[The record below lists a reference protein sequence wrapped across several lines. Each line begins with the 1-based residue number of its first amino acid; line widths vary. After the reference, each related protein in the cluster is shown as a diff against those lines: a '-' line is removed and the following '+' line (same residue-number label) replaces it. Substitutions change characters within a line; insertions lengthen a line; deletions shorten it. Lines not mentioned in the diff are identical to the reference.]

1 MTSYGLGLAGIA
13 LTASVSCYYG
23 AISTEIGLSL
33 MKRYVGWAI
42 GGLLLLT
49 LVYVRSNTNLI
60 SLAADQDDFGIW
72 SIVPAALTLV
82 LCFWT
87 KEVIS
92 ALFVGI
98 AAGGLVSGDFN
109 VISAYLLPAV
119 GTESYAQI
127 LLVYLWCLGGLI
139 GLWTRTGGARYFA
152 RWAGDRLV
160 KGRRTAK
167 LFGCVIGTVFHQGGT
182 VSTILA
188 GSTVKPVSDEAK
200 VSHEELS
207 YIIDSTASP
216 IATVIPFNVWPVYV
230 AGLVVGTIPLFTTE
244 ADAITFFYKTI
255 LFNFYGIFAVLF
267 TYTFAL
273 EINPFVFGKL
283 RRAMDRVKDS
293 GELDAPYANTM
304 SSPELD
310 ELKVPDGYHT
320 SNLDFAIPILT
331 LIGVAV
337 GGLIFLGRVPIN
349 EAFVL
354 AVLSAMLMALM
365 KGMGL
370 KDVMEGFVDGVK
382 GVTLGAI
389 ILALAVTLGKVSG
402 SLGTADFLI
411 RTTSDIIVPSLLPA
425 IFMLICMLI
434 AFAVGSSWGTYAVV
448 FPIAM
453 PLAYAVNPDPFYITL
468 CFGAVLGG
476 AVYGDQCSPIS
487 DTTILSSLAT
497 GSDHMAHVTTQ
508 MPIATVAAG
517 IAAVLYTI
525 VAFFVV

>member
-1 MTSYGLGLAGIA
+1 MNRTAKWVVAVLVLAAILWIRTSTDL
-13 LTASVSCYYG
+13 
-23 AISTEIGLSL
+23 ISTAPGF
-33 MKRYVGWAI
+33 
-42 GGLLLLT
+42 
-49 LVYVRSNTNLI
+49 
-60 SLAADQDDFGIW
+60 DDFGLW

-92 ALFVGI
+92 ALFLGI
-98 AAGGLVSGDFN
+98 AAGGIVSGNFN
-109 VISAYLLPAV
+109 IIAAYLLPAV
-119 GTESYAQI
+119 GTESFAQI

-152 RWAGDRLV
+152 HWAGERIV
-160 KGRRTAK
+160 RGRRTAS
-167 LFGCVIGTVFHQGGT
+167 LFGCMVGTIFHQGGT
-182 VSTILA
+182 ISTILA
-188 GSTVKPVSDEAK
+188 GSTVKPVADEAK

-216 IATVIPFNVWPVYV
+216 IATVIPFNVWPSYV
-230 AGLVVGTIPLFTTE
+230 AGLLVGTIPLFATE
-244 ADAITFFYKTI
+244 ADVISFFYRTI
-255 LFNFYGIFAVLF
+255 PFNFYGIIAVIF

-273 EINPFVFGKL
+273 GINPFVFGKMK
-283 RRAMDRVKDS
+283 RAIERVKTT
-293 GELDAPYANTM
+293 GELDAPGSNPMAAK
-304 SSPELD
+304 ELD
-310 ELKVPDGYHT
+310 QLQVPAGYT
-320 SNLDFAIPILT
+320 PGNVDFAVPILT

-337 GGLIFLGRVPIN
+337 GGLVFLGRVPIN

-354 AVLSAMLMALM
+354 AVLSAMIVALI
-365 KGMGL
+365 KGMSL
-370 KDVMEGFVDGVK
+370 TEVIDGFVDGVK
-382 GVTLGAI
+382 GVSLGAI
-389 ILALAVTLGKVSG
+389 ILALAVTLGQVSG
-402 SLGTADFLI
+402 SLGTADFLV
-411 RTTSDIIVPSLLPA
+411 RTTAEAIVPFLLPA

-453 PLAYAVNPDPFYITL
+453 PLAWAVNPDPFFMTL

-497 GSDHMAHVTTQ
+497 GSDHMDHVTTQ

-517 IAAVLYTI
+517 IGAALYTI
-525 VAFFVV
+525 IALVVL